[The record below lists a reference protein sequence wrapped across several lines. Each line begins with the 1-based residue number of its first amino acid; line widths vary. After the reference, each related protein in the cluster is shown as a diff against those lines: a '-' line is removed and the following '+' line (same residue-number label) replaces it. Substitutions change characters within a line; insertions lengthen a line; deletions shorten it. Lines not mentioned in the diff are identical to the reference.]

1 MDEILSG
8 AVIISMLF
16 LILGISGEAV
26 AIACDRIPAV
36 RDWFEGNETEEDED
50 GDE

>member
-1 MDEILSG
+1 MDELMSG
-8 AVIISMLF
+8 AVIITMLF

-26 AIACDRIPAV
+26 SIICDRIPAV

-50 GDE
+50 NA